1 MLVEVVSSENID
13 EVLLNLSGF
22 SLNYPK
28 FVDQRSAVND
38 DVNSQ
43 LICKLRDLPK
53 VVTDKSRSFQF
64 MLQNGVKFFVQYL

>member
-13 EVLLNLSGF
+13 DILLNLSGF

-38 DVNSQ
+38 DVIFQ
-43 LICKLRDLPK
+43 LICKLRDLLK
-53 VVTDKSRSFQF
+53 AVTDKSRGFQF
-64 MLQNGVKFFVQYL
+64 VLQNGVKIFVQFL

>member
-13 EVLLNLSGF
+13 DILLNLSGF

-38 DVNSQ
+38 DVIFSV
-43 LICKLRDLPK
+43 D
-53 VVTDKSRSFQF
+53 
-64 MLQNGVKFFVQYL
+64 M